1 MFITSSIRVVQ
12 SMAEGTRVQELQQQ
26 MESAKG
32 MWEIFQSQ
40 QAQMQSQQSQMQN
53 QINQTQQTLIQHG
66 KEMNQHGV
74 DIKDLSS
81 KMDQLLEVMLARN
94 SVPGMETP
102 AFVQQGPLEG
112 RHTREMEESSFGFCK
127 SY

>member
-40 QAQMQSQQSQMQN
+40 QAQMQSQQTQMHN

-66 KEMNQHGV
+66 KKMNQH
-74 DIKDLSS
+74 
-81 KMDQLLEVMLARN
+81 
-94 SVPGMETP
+94 
-102 AFVQQGPLEG
+102 
-112 RHTREMEESSFGFCK
+112 
-127 SY
+127 